1 MKTGRSLISLA
12 QELERQLATKQDM
25 IVPSARMRCKTDAAG
40 SCTLAIEESGGLANY
55 AIAPLARRQLA
66 EKLKIPFPY
75 FERMRVSQSALLD
88 DNVNTWLHSDP
99 ERRLIRTL
107 DGQVRAILSDRY
119 RRLDNYALAENVLP
133 VLQQLPGAQ
142 VASVELTETKM
153 YLKVVT
159 PRRQVEIVPGDVVQA
174 GVAITNSEVGHGMLS
189 VQPLLYRLVCR
200 NGLIAAE
207 RGLRKTHLGRILQ
220 ADEDV
225 ITRFRSDTLVADDR
239 AFFLKV
245 RDVVEAAVSDMTFQ
259 DLATKM
265 GNTRR
270 VLLTG
275 NPVNTVEVLG
285 DRYALNETER
295 EGVLR
300 ALVRD
305 GELSGYGLLNAVTH
319 YSQGVADYDRATEL
333 EAIGGKLI
341 DLSVSEWRGLAHV

>member
-1 MKTGRSLISLA
+1 
-12 QELERQLATKQDM
+12 
-25 IVPSARMRCKTDAAG
+25 
-40 SCTLAIEESGGLANY
+40 
-55 AIAPLARRQLA
+55 
-66 EKLKIPFPY
+66 
-75 FERMRVSQSALLD
+75 
-88 DNVNTWLHSDP
+88 
-99 ERRLIRTL
+99 
-107 DGQVRAILSDRY
+107 
-119 RRLDNYALAENVLP
+119 
-133 VLQQLPGAQ
+133 
-142 VASVELTETKM
+142 M